1 MKCKIC
7 NGTGYVGIGPG
18 IRSIKKCDACHE
30 TEVGQGYTETYEP
43 EAVDVVIRVDK
54 EMLGWL
60 DMKKFPDNQ
69 QELIDAIREA
79 IYLAYARV

>member
-7 NGTGYVGIGPG
+7 NGTGYVGIGSG
-18 IRSIKKCDACHE
+18 IRGIKKCDACHG
-30 TEVGQGYTETYEP
+30 TGAAQGYTETYEP
-43 EAVDVVIRVDK
+43 EAVDVVVRVDK

-69 QELIDAIREA
+69 QELIDAIKEA